1 MVNGRIRKRKNALTI
16 VLKEGKGKD
25 IELFLAKTL
34 YFNLVFNPTS
44 IELLEKW
51 SAIRKLS
58 GVKNIGYT
66 WDGEINNEKAK
77 KLILEAITQNK
88 IIAHNIKLK
97 EGLSYNAVKAL
108 KESIAQKITEV
119 FKPKKMKK
127 SVLII
132 IETMNFFREGKNFD
146 LSVTA

>member
-1 MVNGRIRKRKNALTI
+1 MADRRIRKRKNALTI

-51 SAIRKLS
+51 SAIRRFS

-66 WDGEINNEKAK
+66 WDGETNNEKAK

-97 EGLSYNAVKAL
+97 EGLSYKAVKAL
-108 KESIAQKITEV
+108 KESVAQKITEV

-127 SVLII
+127 SVSII
-132 IETMNFFREGKNFD
+132 IETVNFFREGKNFD